1 MDNNNGDLLNL
12 VSILIGLQNLQEN
25 REQSEHN
32 DIQSANDNQ
41 TKFLLDELNKKFD
54 EQNKMLNEILQ
65 ILKKQEKHLLFLF
78 FVLKSIVIFIF
89 YCYN

>member
-65 ILKKQEKHLLFLF
+65 ILKK
-78 FVLKSIVIFIF
+78 
-89 YCYN
+89 

>member
-25 REQSEHN
+25 REQPAHN
-32 DIQSANDNQ
+32 DVQIANDNQ
-41 TKFLLDELNKKFD
+41 AKFLLDELKKQFD

-65 ILKKQEKHLLFLF
+65 ILKK
-78 FVLKSIVIFIF
+78 
-89 YCYN
+89 

>member
-1 MDNNNGDLLNL
+1 MNGNNNGDLLNI

-41 TKFLLDELNKKFD
+41 TKFLLDELNKKFN
-54 EQNKMLNEILQ
+54 EQNKMLNEILE
-65 ILKKQEKHLLFLF
+65 ILKNGKM
-78 FVLKSIVIFIF
+78 
-89 YCYN
+89 

>member
-1 MDNNNGDLLNL
+1 MNGNNNGDLLNI

-54 EQNKMLNEILQ
+54 EQNKMLNEILE
-65 ILKKQEKHLLFLF
+65 ILKNGKM
-78 FVLKSIVIFIF
+78 
-89 YCYN
+89 

>member
-1 MDNNNGDLLNL
+1 MDNNNGDLLNI

-65 ILKKQEKHLLFLF
+65 ILKK
-78 FVLKSIVIFIF
+78 
-89 YCYN
+89 

>member
-1 MDNNNGDLLNL
+1 MNGDLLNI

-41 TKFLLDELNKKFD
+41 TKFLLDELNKKFN
-54 EQNKMLNEILQ
+54 EQNKMLNEILE
-65 ILKKQEKHLLFLF
+65 ILKNGKM
-78 FVLKSIVIFIF
+78 
-89 YCYN
+89 